1 MRVDAARVGRYAR
14 AGTRWTR
21 LLASGKAAPGRRVFY
36 GHDRV
41 PAPGERAAGGTAKAQ
56 KLNERFPNSP
66 TDFSLLYL
74 GSTWLPRD
82 LRPLLAIARRRGAP
96 IVVNQDGVAYPG
108 WAGERTDELNRPLR
122 QALVAADHVIYQS
135 EFSKRSAD
143 LFLGERGGAWEI
155 LHNAV
160 DVDQFTPSDRPPSG
174 GPILLLGGD
183 QTQSYRI
190 ELALRVLASLV
201 PRHPDVQLLVT
212 GRLVVSPDRIVDELS
227 LRGRV
232 HLLGEYAQREAP
244 ALFRRAHLLLHTKVN
259 DPCPTLVVEA
269 MACGLPV
276 VYPRSGGTIEL
287 VGDEGGVAVDHPDT
301 WERDEPPEAEALAA
315 AVDRLVDDLPRY
327 AARARA
333 RAVERFALA
342 PWLARHA
349 ELFTELSGRRA

>member
-1 MRVDAARVGRYAR
+1 MRVDAARVGRYTR
-14 AGTRWTR
+14 AGTRWAR
-21 LLASGKAAPGRRVFY
+21 LLASGKAAPGLRVFY

-82 LRPLLAIARRRGAP
+82 LRPLLAIARRRSAP

-108 WAGERTDELNRPLR
+108 WAGDRTDELNQPLR
-122 QALVAADHVIYQS
+122 QALLAADRVVYQS

-143 LFLGERGGAWEI
+143 LFLGEPQGAWEI

-183 QTQSYRI
+183 QTQHYRI

-212 GRLVVSPDRIVDELS
+212 GRLLASPDRLVDELG

-232 HLLGEYAQREAP
+232 HMLGEYAQREAP
-244 ALFRRAHLLLHTKVN
+244 ELFRRAHVLLHTKVN

-276 VYPRSGGTIEL
+276 VYPKSGGTIEL
-287 VGDEGGVAVDHPDT
+287 VGDEGGVAVEHPDT
-301 WERDEPPEAEALAA
+301 WEQDEPPTQDALAA
-315 AVDRLVDDLPRY
+315 AVNRLVDDLPRY
-327 AARARA
+327 AAAARA

-349 ELFTELSGRRA
+349 ELFAELSGRRA